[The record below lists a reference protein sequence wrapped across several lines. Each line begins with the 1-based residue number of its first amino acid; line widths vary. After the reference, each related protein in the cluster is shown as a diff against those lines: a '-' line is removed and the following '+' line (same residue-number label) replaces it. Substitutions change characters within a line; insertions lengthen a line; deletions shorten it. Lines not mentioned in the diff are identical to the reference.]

1 MELRKDPI
9 TMSWVILED
18 AEEATVKVD
27 RCPLCPGNETA
38 QTIYSFPYDHPEW
51 QVRVTP
57 HPHPLYSI
65 EGDAQR
71 RGEGLYDKMRNVGA
85 HEIIVETRDHNLPLC
100 RQSDENVAQVLR
112 AYVSRLA
119 DLKRD
124 RRFRYITVFRN
135 QGGLAG
141 QDLAHP
147 HSEVTA
153 TPFIPRRVAYELRAS
168 QRYFVLKERCLICDI
183 IKQELTQQIRTVDCD
198 GQYVAFCPFASRV
211 PYETWVLPVY
221 HHAQFEEGVNSAE
234 NEMRLARFLKGILQR
249 LESATSAYH
258 LVLHTSPN
266 TTARFEHAG
275 AWQTL
280 AEDYH
285 WHFEILPVV
294 ASKSKPYSLKEVYYN
309 SLSPETA
316 AKELRSA
323 RAAESAGKLQG

>member
-18 AEEATVKVD
+18 AEEAAAKAAA
-27 RCPLCPGNETA
+27 CPLCPGNEAT

-85 HEIIVETRDHNLPLC
+85 HEIVIETRDHSLPLS
-100 RQSDENVAQVLR
+100 RQTDASVAQVLR

-119 DLKRD
+119 DLKQD
-124 RRFRYITVFRN
+124 RRFRYITVIRN
-135 QGGLAG
+135 QGGAAG
-141 QDLAHP
+141 QDLSHP
-147 HSEVTA
+147 HSEITA

-168 QRYFVLKERCLICDI
+168 QRYFALKERCLICDI
-183 IKQELTQQIRTVDCD
+183 IHQEISQQVRTVDGD
-198 GQYVAFCPFASRV
+198 GHYVAFCPFASRV

-221 HHAQFEEGVNSAE
+221 HHSRFEEDILSAE
-234 NEMRLARFLKGILQR
+234 NEARLARFLKGVLRR
-249 LESATSAYH
+249 LESVTPAYH

-266 TTARFEHAG
+266 TSARFEHAN

-285 WHFEILPVV
+285 WHFEILPVLV
-294 ASKSKPYSLKEVYYN
+294 SKSKPYSLKEVYYN
-309 SLSPETA
+309 PLLPEKA
-316 AKELRSA
+316 ALELRSA
-323 RAAESAGKLQG
+323 RVNGDA